1 MVLKGLAPRRALLAG
16 AALALAEALV
26 VLITGEG
33 TSDATLR
40 YAAAAMPVVMSVVL
54 LVAGAEGLAAL
65 AGANVDDA
73 RLIRARLWGGIVG
86 GAAAVLVWAAEHQ
99 AGDRFREASWLE
111 MGAVLSAV
119 VVGLATAR
127 TVIALDGWRRHGWR
141 TPGLLLLAGLV
152 AVVAGSLLPP
162 RFWPAARWTLEFLGT
177 LVVYLAAQR
186 APLSAPSEAG
196 RRASWAAAVALLA
209 LAVLGFG
216 ALVTAP
222 ASIRQAAERAP
233 LTGPLV
239 AVVHG

>member
-1 MVLKGLAPRRALLAG
+1 MLKGLAPRRALLAG

-26 VLITGEG
+26 VLVTGEG

-54 LVAGAEGLAAL
+54 VVAGAEGLATL
-65 AGANVDDA
+65 AGKNADDA

-111 MGAVLSAV
+111 LGAVMAAV
-119 VVGLATAR
+119 VAGLATAR
-127 TVIALDGWRRHGWR
+127 IVIALEGWRRHGWR
-141 TPGLLLLAGLV
+141 TPAVLLALGLV
-152 AVVAGSLLPP
+152 AVIAGSLLPP
-162 RFWPAARWTLEFLGT
+162 RFWSTARWTLEFVGT

-186 APLSAPSEAG
+186 APLSVPSESG
-196 RRASWAAAVALLA
+196 RRTSWAAALALLA

-222 ASIRQAAERAP
+222 ASIRRAADRAP